1 MPAQSPVLH
10 APLVPWVP
18 VEEPAN
24 GAYRLASDLA
34 TLVGLHQN
42 RLSLLALRLCDLN
55 RHGDG
60 DQASLDCCDQ
70 PLLASFEECDDVAH
84 PASRAPNLFGD
95 LGIAVATL
103 GEIADLGH
111 KIDRPVRPPGDVLR
125 SEEHTSELQSLM
137 RISYAVF
144 CLKKKTHVTMQLC
157 TANAGQHTTE
167 THNH

>member
-111 KIDRPVRPPGDVLR
+111 KR
-125 SEEHTSELQSLM
+125 SEERRVGTECVSTCRSRWWPCH
-137 RISYAVF
+137 YKH
-144 CLKKKTHVTMQLC
+144 KK
-157 TANAGQHTTE
+157 NINITE
-167 THNH
+167 TTNTSNIARY

>member
-1 MPAQSPVLH
+1 MFGRRKALGIGTPAQSPVLH
-10 APLVPWVP
+10 APLAPEAP

-24 GAYRLASDLA
+24 GADLLASDLA

-84 PASRAPNLFGD
+84 PASRAP
-95 LGIAVATL
+95 
-103 GEIADLGH
+103 
-111 KIDRPVRPPGDVLR
+111 DRKSTRLH
-125 SEEHTSELQSLM
+125 S
-137 RISYAVF
+137 
-144 CLKKKTHVTMQLC
+144 
-157 TANAGQHTTE
+157 
-167 THNH
+167 